1 MVKDIK
7 QAAGIRPSRIRALVT
22 LGSGAFLLGAA
33 VPLAG
38 ALGTGAI
45 SIGSGGGAAST
56 SAKQPETF
64 DAELF
69 ALMDAPGVDAFPTV
83 VSSERLC
90 RRPENLT
97 KAVGDSSETSHK
109 LFQGVALGATSK
121 TLGVN
126 AIAQLGAEPW
136 PNIHPQAAEA
146 RVPVL
151 MYHDVLEP
159 PEVFF
164 DLTPADFENHLK
176 TILDNRLTPIS
187 PDQLVQHLRT
197 GSPLPEKPIMITLD
211 DGYVGH
217 YEHVYPLLK
226 QYQVPATFF
235 VYPGKVDGLVGGRS
249 TLTWDQLKTMAAD
262 PLVTI
267 ASHSVTHPS
276 DLRDLSDE
284 DLAYEVVESKRRLES
299 ELGIPM
305 RYFSYP
311 TGHYDERVAQAV
323 ADAGYLAAF
332 TMRQQDEQ
340 FAGASES
347 LLAIERFGQSSLEAL
362 VDVAWGGPPAPT
374 DPATTTP
381 AAVADSEFN
390 FATPVSVQKLTADE
404 QSFSLISGGHPVT
417 VHANSRYQ
425 LPEILAG
432 SNIAGAVDGGFF
444 SLKYLDSNV
453 MIGPVLSQSTRQFTP
468 GYEGETPRLN
478 GRPLVLM
485 APHQVEFVPFSA
497 DRHNTLAGLA
507 RELPGVTDAFVAAAW
522 LVKDGLPQPA
532 STFGSL
538 FDYDAYRHRA
548 FWGINT
554 AGQPVVGVTHTM
566 VDSVQLGEM
575 LHQAGLRDAV
585 MLDSGASTSLA
596 YQGDS
601 LVGYI
606 PRPIPHLVG
615 LVPPEANNGSPCP
628 LVLSADNPT
637 TNPSGDL
644 AEQ

>member
-1 MVKDIK
+1 MVKGENR
-7 QAAGIRPSRIRALVT
+7 AAGAKPSKRRALLT

-38 ALGTGAI
+38 AIGTGVI
-45 SIGSGGGAAST
+45 SIGSVGLAAPN
-56 SAKQPETF
+56 ALDQPQ
-64 DAELF
+64 ALNSGLL

-97 KAVGDSSETSHK
+97 PVVTSPAGSPLFHGSSLESTTAS
-109 LFQGVALGATSK
+109 LMAG
-121 TLGVN
+121 
-126 AIAQLGAEPW
+126 AIAQLGAAPW
-136 PNIHPQAAEA
+136 PTIHPRAAEA

-151 MYHDVLEP
+151 MYHDVLNP

-164 DLTPADFENHLK
+164 DLTPADFEAHLN
-176 TILDNRLTPIS
+176 TLLDSGFTPIS

-197 GSPLPEKPIMITLD
+197 GVALPEKPVLLTFD
-211 DGYVGH
+211 DGYAGH

-226 QYQVPATFF
+226 KYQVPATFF
-235 VYPGKVDGLVGGRS
+235 VFPGKVDGIVGGRS

-267 ASHSVTHPS
+267 AAHSVTHPP
-276 DLRDLSDE
+276 DLRTLSDAE
-284 DLAYEVVESKRRLES
+284 LTYEVAESKRQLEAQ
-299 ELGIPM
+299 LGIPIQ
-305 RYFSYP
+305 YFSYP

-323 ADAGYLAAF
+323 ADAGYMAGF
-332 TMRQQDEQ
+332 TMRQDNEQ

-347 LLAIERFGQSSLEAL
+347 LLAIERFGQSNLQSLL
-362 VDVAWGGPPAPT
+362 DVAWGGPPA
-374 DPATTTP
+374 DNGVVP
-381 AAVADSEFN
+381 AAIANSEFN
-390 FATPVSVQKLTADE
+390 FATPVAVQKIDDGG
-404 QSFSLISGGHPVT
+404 QSFSLISGGQPVT
-417 VHANSRYQ
+417 IHANSRYQ

-432 SNIAGAVDGGFF
+432 TNVAGAVDGGFF

-453 MIGPVLSQSTRQFTP
+453 MIGPVLSQSTRQFVP
-468 GYEGETPRLN
+468 GYPGETPKLN
-478 GRPLVLM
+478 GRPLVLI
-485 APHQVEFVPFSA
+485 APQAVKFVPFEA

-507 RELPGVTDAFVAAAW
+507 QQLPGVTDAFVAAGW

-532 STFGSL
+532 STFGTL
-538 FDYDAYRHRA
+538 FDYDAQRHRA

-575 LHQAGLRDAV
+575 LYQSGLRDAV
-585 MLDSGASTSLA
+585 MLDSGASASLA

-606 PRPIPHLVG
+606 PRPVPHLVG
-615 LVPPEANNGSPCP
+615 LVPPEAHNGSPCP
-628 LVLSADNPT
+628 LVLNQENPT
-637 TNPSGDL
+637 TTKR
-644 AEQ
+644 